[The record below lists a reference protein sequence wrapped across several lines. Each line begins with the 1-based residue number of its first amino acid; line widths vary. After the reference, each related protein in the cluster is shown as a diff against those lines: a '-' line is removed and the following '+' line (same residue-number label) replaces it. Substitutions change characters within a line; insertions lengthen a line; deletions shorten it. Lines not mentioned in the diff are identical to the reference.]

1 MPGEPTIARCPA
13 DNIDPQGDVV
23 RTLGKTGSNMG
34 FLGAD
39 VTGPGARPP
48 KKVAFWK
55 GKYPYFREISVGEI
69 LFHLARLIA

>member
-39 VTGPGARPP
+39 VIEDLGGPPQ
-48 KKVAFWK
+48 K
-55 GKYPYFREISVGEI
+55 GSFLEGTSP
-69 LFHLARLIA
+69 